1 MMRPL
6 ITLTTDFG
14 ISSPYIA
21 QMKGV
26 ILSLCREVDLVDVT
40 HAIAPQNIQEGAV
53 VLADTTPRFPPGT
66 LHLAVVDP
74 GVGSSRRLVY
84 AEIGE
89 QRYLAPDNGL
99 LGMLAAATWP
109 KRMFVLENR
118 DYWLPEV
125 SHTFHGRDILA
136 PVAAHLANGL
146 DPALLGPPL
155 AALESLDVLKPKKTR
170 SGVQGEVLYVDSFG
184 NAITN
189 IRRDDL
195 ALLGDLARMSVE
207 FAGGTIPHPVAN
219 YSAGLEGETIALF
232 DSQNRLEI
240 AVVGGSAARKH
251 GIAAGEHVRV
261 TGNL

>member
-1 MMRPL
+1 MRPL

-26 ILSLCREVDLVDVT
+26 ILSLCREVDLVDIT

-66 LHLAVVDP
+66 LHVVVVDP

-84 AEIGE
+84 AKIGE

-99 LGMLAAATWP
+99 LGMLAAATCP
-109 KRMFVLENR
+109 SEMFTLENR

-136 PVAAHLANGL
+136 PVAAHLANGV
-146 DPALLGPPL
+146 DPTLLGPPL
-155 AALESLDVLKPKKTR
+155 AELESLPIAQPRMTGGGLI
-170 SGVQGEVLYVDSFG
+170 GEVLYVDSFG

-189 IRRDDL
+189 IRRVDL
-195 ALLGDLARMSVE
+195 AFLGDLVRVSIE
-207 FAGGTIPHPVAN
+207 FAGGTIPHLVAN
-219 YSAGLEGETIALF
+219 YAAGLEGETIALF
-232 DSQNRLEI
+232 DSRNRLEI

-251 GIAAGEHVRV
+251 GLAAGEPVRAA
-261 TGNL
+261 GNL

>member
-1 MMRPL
+1 MRPL

-14 ISSPYIA
+14 TSSPYIA

-26 ILSLCREVDLVDVT
+26 ILSLCREADLVDLT
-40 HAIAPQNIQEGAV
+40 HAIGPQNIQEGAV

-99 LGMLAAATWP
+99 LGMLATTTWP
-109 KRMFVLENR
+109 TRMIALENR

-146 DPALLGPPL
+146 DPALFGPQL
-155 AALESLDVLKPKKTR
+155 AALESLAIVKPRKT
-170 SGVQGEVLYVDSFG
+170 GGGLVGEVLYVDSFG

-195 ALLGDLARMSVE
+195 AFLGDLDRVSIE
-207 FAGGTIPHPVAN
+207 FAGGTIPHLVAN
-219 YSAGLEGETIALF
+219 YAAGLEGETIALF
-232 DSQNRLEI
+232 DSQDRLEI
-240 AVVGGSAARKH
+240 AVVGGSAAQKH
-251 GIAAGEHVRV
+251 GIAAGEPVRAA
-261 TGNL
+261 GNL

>member
-1 MMRPL
+1 MRPL

-14 ISSPYIA
+14 TSSPYIA

-40 HAIAPQNIQEGAV
+40 HAIAPQNVKEGAV
-53 VLADTTPRFPPGT
+53 VLADASPRFPPGT
-66 LHLAVVDP
+66 LHIAVVDP
-74 GVGSSRRLVY
+74 GVGSCRKLVY
-84 AEIGE
+84 VEIGE

-109 KRMFVLENR
+109 QRMIALENR

-155 AALESLDVLKPKKTR
+155 AALESLALLRPRKT
-170 SGVQGEVLYVDSFG
+170 GGGLVGEVLYVDSFG
-184 NAITN
+184 NSVTN

-195 ALLGDLARMSVE
+195 AFLGDLARVSIE
-207 FAGGTIPHPVAN
+207 FAGGTIPHVVAN
-219 YSAGLEGETIALF
+219 YAAGLAGETIALF
-232 DSQNRLEI
+232 DSQDRLEI
-240 AVVGGSAARKH
+240 AVVGGSAAQKH
-251 GIAAGEHVRV
+251 GIAAGEPVRAA
-261 TGNL
+261 GNL